1 MNTHADSDRVISLL
15 ARSPVYLDYERAFNE
30 LTGLP
35 LNLRPV
41 ESWQLPH
48 HGRRNENHFCALM
61 AERSR
66 TCGACLRTQQQL
78 TEAARSAPA
87 TVGCQ
92 FGLCESAAPVRTGD
106 KTIGFLQTGQV
117 FRRKPTEAQFERA
130 ATLARDGGVTTS
142 KADLRSAYF
151 RTPIVPAKRHA
162 AALSLLNSFASHL
175 GTVGNQILLRTAQ
188 AESPLVRHARQF
200 IAEHY
205 PEHISLGMVSRA
217 VHVSTYYFCKL
228 FKQGTGFTFTDYLAR
243 FRFEQAKNLLLN
255 PHARISEVAYA
266 VGFCSLTHFNRTF
279 KKLAG
284 QSPTKYREHLPCNLI
299 SAPPTKAKPKPI

>member
-1 MNTHADSDRVISLL
+1 MNTHADSHHVIGIL
-15 ARSPVYLDYERAFNE
+15 AHSPVYLDYERAFNE

-35 LNLRPV
+35 VNLRPV

-48 HGRRNENHFCALM
+48 HGRRNENPFCALM

-78 TEAARSAPA
+78 TEAAMSAPA

-92 FGLCESAAPVRTGD
+92 FGLCESAVPVRTGE

-142 KADLRSAYF
+142 KADLRTAYF
-151 RTPIVPAKRHA
+151 NTPVVPAKRHA

-175 GTVGNQILLRTAQ
+175 ATVSNQFILRTAQ
-188 AESPLVRHARQF
+188 AESPLVRHAKQF

-205 PEHISLGMVSRA
+205 TEQLSLGTLAGV

-228 FKQGTGFTFTDYLAR
+228 FKQGTGLTFTDYLAR

-255 PHARISEVAYA
+255 PHVRISEVAYA
-266 VGFCSLTHFNRTF
+266 AGFRSLTHFNRTF
-279 KKLAG
+279 KRLAG
-284 QSPTKYREHLPCNLI
+284 QSPTDYRSRLP
-299 SAPPTKAKPKPI
+299 AA